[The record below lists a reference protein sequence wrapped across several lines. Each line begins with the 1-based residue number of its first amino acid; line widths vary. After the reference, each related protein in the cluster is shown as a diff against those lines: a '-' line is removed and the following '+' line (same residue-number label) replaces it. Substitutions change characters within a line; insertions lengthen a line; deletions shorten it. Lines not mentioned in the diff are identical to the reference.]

1 MWGLGK
7 AGLKSYG
14 DLVPFIRDPERDVVL
29 HAIAAFGQD
38 TPLPVVLQL
47 IDELIS
53 GDDRRAPA
61 ASEALRIIGGGLVL
75 KNLIEAARTRKDS
88 IDWIL
93 ATLGRLAA
101 DQVYTALEGDPL
113 LERLRPLLL
122 LYGIK
127 NWVAEVSVDIDLK
140 FLLRQNL

>member
-1 MWGLGK
+1 MEAVFIRTELRSPGAREVLLRIANDPAFCRRRNPPSYRVGTGN

-75 KNLIEAARTRKDS
+75 KNLIEAARTRKDF
-88 IDWIL
+88 D
-93 ATLGRLAA
+93 
-101 DQVYTALEGDPL
+101 
-113 LERLRPLLL
+113 
-122 LYGIK
+122 
-127 NWVAEVSVDIDLK
+127 
-140 FLLRQNL
+140 